1 MEGTK
6 KLTREDVD
14 EKLRV
19 YEGLND
25 AMRELEYTKRAI
37 RENSVYPDIDDV
49 MRTLS
54 ALKSGLFD
62 AERAEELA
70 QIRSDIDHI
79 EDYEYKVKCDSFEN
93 EYGRYFQDFVL
104 KALHNELVRL
114 LYEYT
119 KENE

>member
-37 RENSVYPDIDDV
+37 RENSVYPGIDDV

-70 QIRSDIDHI
+70 LIRSDIGYLEDHML
-79 EDYEYKVKCDSFEN
+79 DVRCATFEN
-93 EYGRYFQDFVL
+93 EYGLYVQDFIL
-104 KALHNELVRL
+104 QAEKNEINRL
-114 LYEYT
+114 IEEYT
-119 KENE
+119 K

>member
-1 MEGTK
+1 MEETK

-37 RENSVYPDIDDV
+37 RENSVYPGIDDV
-49 MRTLS
+49 IETLS

-62 AERAEELA
+62 EERAEELA
-70 QIRSDIDHI
+70 LIRSDIDYL
-79 EDYEYKVKCDSFEN
+79 EDHMYDVRCANFEN
-93 EYGRYFQDFVL
+93 EYGLYVQDFVL

-114 LYEYT
+114 LDDYT
-119 KENE
+119 K

>member
-1 MEGTK
+1 MEVTK

-37 RENSVYPDIDDV
+37 RENSVYPGIDDV

-54 ALKSGLFD
+54 ALISGLFD
-62 AERAEELA
+62 AERSEELA
-70 QIRSDIDHI
+70 QIRSDIDYL
-79 EDYEYKVKCDSFEN
+79 EDHMLDVRCATFEN
-93 EYGRYFQDFVL
+93 KYGLYVQDFIL
-104 KALHNELVRL
+104 QAEKNEINRL
-114 LYEYT
+114 IEEYT
-119 KENE
+119 K